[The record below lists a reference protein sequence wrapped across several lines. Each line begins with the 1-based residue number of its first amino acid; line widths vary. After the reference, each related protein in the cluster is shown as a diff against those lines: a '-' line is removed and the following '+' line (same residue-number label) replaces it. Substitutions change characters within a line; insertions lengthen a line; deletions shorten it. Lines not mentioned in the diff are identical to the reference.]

1 MNKPLE
7 VFFSYA
13 HEDEKLRDEL
23 AKHLKL
29 LKREGVIND
38 WHDRQIMPGSQWKD
52 QIDGHL
58 ESADIILL
66 LVSADFLDSDYC
78 YDIEMKRALER
89 HEQGEATVIPIILR
103 PVDWQGAPF
112 GRLQCLPKDAKP
124 VTSWTNQDEAFLDIA
139 RGIRLAAEPKQPESN
154 RLGIGDRF
162 GLQQNEP
169 TKTETANHPKTSVNA
184 RKSLFK
190 QLWSWLTETNLKK
203 LVFLSLLIAL
213 LVAGGWLSYIFMIKA
228 DEIDSR
234 ITVGDNLLNIGRY
247 AEAKKAYEYALEIDP
262 HNAEASWGQKKAAV
276 WDIKEKPVFELA
288 IKHLY
293 EENPEDE
300 HVNLF
305 LGEFYATSPT
315 RDENAKAID
324 YLKKAI
330 ELNPKVAEAYF
341 DLGVL
346 YEQSGKNQEAETNY
360 QQAVNISH
368 STAKYLNNLAY
379 LYFKQKDYQKALA
392 TYGKVSKFPL
402 SALESAKIYW
412 RLGKV
417 DKAMEFQ
424 RLALEWLDDDALM
437 LNPDQQKPWDFEFG
451 KEDWLEQLF
460 QTSEKKS
467 YAALCLSVSQYLLG
481 QTEEAAKTVANVR
494 EQKLT
499 RQATIDL
506 IMRKELEELA
516 LDNPT
521 FAVQLDA
528 YMKTYLPSKK

>member
-1 MNKPLE
+1 LG
-7 VFFSYA
+7 
-13 HEDEKLRDEL
+13 
-23 AKHLKL
+23 
-29 LKREGVIND
+29 EGTSRR
-38 WHDRQIMPGSQWKD
+38 HST
-52 QIDGHL
+52 
-58 ESADIILL
+58 
-66 LVSADFLDSDYC
+66 
-78 YDIEMKRALER
+78 ALPP
-89 HEQGEATVIPIILR
+89 AST
-103 PVDWQGAPF
+103 
-112 GRLQCLPKDAKP
+112 LPKS
-124 VTSWTNQDEAFLDIA
+124 TL
-139 RGIRLAAEPKQPESN
+139 
-154 RLGIGDRF
+154 
-162 GLQQNEP
+162 
-169 TKTETANHPKTSVNA
+169 
-184 RKSLFK
+184 RK
-190 QLWSWLTETNLKK
+190 LWAWLTENNLKK
-203 LVFLSLLIAL
+203 LVFLSLLIAAL
-213 LVAGGWLSYIFMIKA
+213 IAGGWWFYVFINKV

-247 AEAKKAYEYALEIDP
+247 AEAKKAYEYALEIEP

-276 WDIKEKPVFELA
+276 WDIQEKPLFELA

-293 EENPEDE
+293 EKDPEDE

-346 YEQSGKNQEAETNY
+346 YEQSGKTQEAETNY
-360 QQAVNISH
+360 QQAVDISH

-379 LYFKQKDYQKALA
+379 LYFKQKDYQKALT

-424 RLALEWLDDDALM
+424 RLALEWLNDDALM

-451 KEDWLEQLF
+451 KEEWLEQLF

-467 YAALCLSVSQYLLG
+467 YASLCLSVSQYLLG
-481 QTEEAAKTVANVR
+481 QTDEAAKTIANVR

-499 RQATIDL
+499 RQATIDQ

-516 LDNPT
+516 LDYPT

>member
-139 RGIRLAAEPKQPESN
+139 RGIRLAASSGVTRRPITDAVELAEIGRNKPVLSEAERLAPAGVSGNPKGSMPE
-154 RLGIGDRF
+154 
-162 GLQQNEP
+162 
-169 TKTETANHPKTSVNA
+169 TVVA
-184 RKSLFK
+184 RPYSGPRI
-190 QLWSWLTETNLKK
+190 
-203 LVFLSLLIAL
+203 FLSLLIAV
-213 LVAGGWLSYIFMIKA
+213 LVAGGWWSYVFINKV

-234 ITVGDNLLNIGRY
+234 ITVADNLLNIGRY
-247 AEAKKAYEYALEIDP
+247 AEAKQAYEYALEIDP

-276 WDIKEKPVFELA
+276 WDIQEKPVFELA

-424 RLALEWLDDDALM
+424 RLALEWLNDDALM
-437 LNPDQQKPWDFEFG
+437 LKPDQQKPWDFEFG
-451 KEDWLEQLF
+451 KEEWLEQLF
-460 QTSEKKS
+460 QTPEKKS
-467 YAALCLSVSQYLLG
+467 YASLCLSVSQYLLG
-481 QTEEAAKTVANVR
+481 QTEEAAKTITNVR

-499 RQATIDL
+499 RQATIDQ

-516 LDNPT
+516 LDYPT